1 MIRGWAAGLPE
12 MILGSSGGTW
22 YASCPLRPHA
32 RRRRGRHTPATRL
45 VARRGCPRCPR
56 ARRPCIC
63 PLSTSPA
70 RPGFAN
76 RTIAPLR
83 ASCPA
88 PAQLPSASP
97 GASLSL
103 FPARPPAQPSVLSR
117 AARCHTRARGS
128 RGSLRGQSGIQACA
142 EQREA
147 PDAVPTRRWRSG
159 EAQQNT
165 AVTAPD
171 AAPCPANLATFV
183 PARAS
188 ARDVQSPT

>member
-22 YASCPLRPHA
+22 RGSCPLRPRA

-45 VARRGCPRCPR
+45 VGRRGCPRCPR

-70 RPGFAN
+70 RPAFAN

-103 FPARPPAQPSVLSR
+103 FPARPPARCSVLSLALR
-117 AARCHTRARGS
+117 AARQEREVAGAAYVGS
-128 RGSLRGQSGIQACA
+128 PVSKHAQS
-142 EQREA
+142 
-147 PDAVPTRRWRSG
+147 
-159 EAQQNT
+159 
-165 AVTAPD
+165 
-171 AAPCPANLATFV
+171 
-183 PARAS
+183 S
-188 ARDVQSPT
+188 ARHQTRSLPEDGDRGRHNRTRP